1 VYEQKDRENVFVDHK
16 PTLRVTDLLAE
27 SNKAI
32 RAGNSQT
39 AYELSLRATQTE
51 PQNIEAW
58 LLRATLA
65 PTLEERIICVNHLNE
80 LAPNFQDRYN
90 VAFFALKELLDK
102 NPYLAYLEETEELY
116 RAVHTNQVLNI
127 PKKRA
132 PVSPFPLE
140 EPQASPL
147 KRAYRWLTLAIL
159 GLLLAGVGTLIF
171 APLAVFAALRAQGS
185 VRSRSEVVKSTV
197 VLIVASGLF
206 LVGILFSVLF
216 LLHWFG

>member
-16 PTLRVTDLLAE
+16 PSLRVTDLLAE

-32 RAGNSQT
+32 RVGNSQT
-39 AYELSLRATQTE
+39 AYELSLRATEIE

-65 PTLEERIICVNHLNE
+65 PTLEERILCVNYLNE
-80 LAPNFQDRYN
+80 LAPNHQDRYD

-116 RAVHTNQVLNI
+116 RVVHANQVLNI

-132 PVSPFPLE
+132 PVNPSPLE
-140 EPQASPL
+140 ETQSHPL
-147 KRAYRWLTLAIL
+147 KWAYHWLAMAIL
-159 GLLLAGVGTLIF
+159 GLLLAGIGTLIF
-171 APLAVFAALRAQGS
+171 APLAAFAALRAQES
-185 VRSRSEVVKSTV
+185 VQSRSERVRSTV
-197 VLIVASGLF
+197 VSIVASGLF
-206 LVGILFSVLF
+206 LIGILFSVLF